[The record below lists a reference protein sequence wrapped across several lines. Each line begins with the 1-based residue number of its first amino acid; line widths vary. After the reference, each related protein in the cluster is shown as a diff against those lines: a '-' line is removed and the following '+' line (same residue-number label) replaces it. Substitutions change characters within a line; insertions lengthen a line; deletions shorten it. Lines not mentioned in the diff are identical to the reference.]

1 MKTLKNKRRICG
13 LAAVFLLV
21 VSLMPLTAL
30 AETDIEIPVPPYEK
44 TLYQSGNWY
53 LDYIGEGDD
62 VRAVTGY
69 RGSWERDPALQ
80 NETSIDPIQV
90 NIKADSFITAI
101 HVPYSYAPELDD
113 LAQVNVMVYD
123 SQGNEYGPYAMT
135 PYLVQGEGEPTVTTD
150 DDGNQV
156 ITEPIPQDIYVRYAV
171 SIDEGLL
178 VEKGTYYIHTT
189 DNSRILRNSQ
199 TGSGGAVMVV
209 GVDYDAWTKYM
220 EALAALEAPIPHDF
234 TGRYLVDFQALKTS
248 TLMGPVSPPTV
259 GLALSEFELAVLD
272 QGDVIQLVGK
282 YEGIPFS
289 QMCQVIERTDN
300 WVSANMGATMDL
312 TKLPYKAKIGGIG
325 VIVLNKEEN
334 QLGTIEFIGEGTFER
349 AASKDKG
356 ADYNTYELNA
366 KGKFAGKDLPG
377 YVVAALAGRMPGAAG
392 VPGPDTPLQG
402 AVGALFPPLIAVIGN
417 AIQSSLI
424 KQDQEEKAKKAA
436 KAAKEAKAKKASGP
450 RDRDWYKRK
459 YPGSTDEQIAMIML
473 ADAMGNTDNP
483 DDDPFSIGDNE
494 RGESDSGQSGSG
506 DEDSWGQD
514 QEEDSYE
521 EDQQEEP
528 PEEENREPQESEKQ
542 REAESSADVEKPEE
556 AEAPTPP
563 VEPETRTVQ
572 IDAKGNTIE
581 IQKDPVTG
589 EWVNIE
595 TGNTFDPEIQKT
607 AELGWEKD
615 REAIA
620 KNREANDESSS
631 EWDKQIRADDKKRK
645 ADAEWEEVKAKIKQK
660 YGISNESKEESLKII
675 GKSRDADAALA
686 DAYIRAGNVAQTFE
700 TGAKVTVAIAD
711 AAVDGLGNATGPLG
725 RGIRAGYK
733 VAKGVAE
740 TTAEQGLSWQNVGS
754 GAVKGSLDAASDFTN
769 PKWGKG
775 AQQALKSGLQI
786 GSEVVGETTSS
797 KGGGF
802 VEGLKKG
809 AVKAALDAVPD
820 AASKGFGGDLVTTQL
835 KNGQIR
841 VAVNNAGKWGGR
853 TVSKGAA
860 EIFKSQ
866 KNNRQLVQTG
876 IKAAVNLSNEF
887 GIKPMMNK

>member
-21 VSLMPLTAL
+21 VSLMPLRAL

-135 PYLVQGEGEPTVTTD
+135 PYLVQGEGEPIVTTD
-150 DDGNQV
+150 NDGKQL

-209 GVDYDAWTKYM
+209 GVDYDSWTKYM

-234 TGRYLVDFQALKTS
+234 TGRYLIDFQALKTS

-259 GLALSEFELAVLD
+259 GLALSEFELAILD
-272 QGDVIQLVGK
+272 QGDVIQIVGK

-289 QMCQVIERTDN
+289 QICQVIERTDN

-312 TKLPYKAKIGGIG
+312 TKLPYKAKIGGFG
-325 VIVLNKEEN
+325 AIVLNKVED
-334 QLGTIEFIGEGTFER
+334 QLATIEFMGEGTFDR
-349 AASKDKG
+349 AASADKG
-356 ADYNTYELNA
+356 ADHNTYDLNA

-377 YVVAALAGRMPGAAG
+377 YVVAALAGRMPSAAG

-424 KQDQEEKAKKAA
+424 KQDQAEKAAKAA
-436 KAAKEAKAKKASGP
+436 KAAKEAKAKKASAP
-450 RDRDWYKRK
+450 RDKDWYKRK
-459 YPGSTDEQIAMIML
+459 YPGKTDEQIAMIML

-494 RGESDSGQSGSG
+494 GGEATSGQGGSG

-514 QEEDSYE
+514 QDEGAYDG
-521 EDQQEEP
+521 EDQEET
-528 PEEENREPQESEKQ
+528 PEEETIEPQEADGQ
-542 REAESSADVEKPEE
+542 REVEKPEE
-556 AEAPTPP
+556 SKTPIGP

-589 EWVNIE
+589 EWVNTE

-607 AELGWEKD
+607 AELGWGKD
-615 REAIA
+615 REAMA
-620 KNREANDESSS
+620 KNKQSNDESSS

-645 ADAEWEEVKAKIKQK
+645 ADLEWEDVKAKIKQK
-660 YGISNESKEESLKII
+660 YGLSNESKEKTREIME
-675 GKSRDADAALA
+675 KSRDADGAVA
-686 DAYIRAGNVAQTFE
+686 DAYIRAGNVAQTYE

-711 AAVDGLGNATGPLG
+711 AAVDGLGNATGPVG

-733 VAKGVAE
+733 TVKGVAE

-754 GAVKGSLDAASDFTN
+754 GAVKGGLDAASDFTN

-786 GSEVVGETTSS
+786 GSEIVGETTSS
-797 KGGGF
+797 QGGGF

-809 AVKAALDAVPD
+809 AVKAALDAIPD
-820 AASKGFGGDLVTTQL
+820 AASKGYGGDLVTEQL

-841 VAVNNAGKWGGR
+841 VAVNNAGKWSGR
-853 TVSKGAA
+853 TVSKGVA
-860 EIFKSQ
+860 EVFESQ
-866 KNNRQLVQTG
+866 KNNRQLLQTG
-876 IKAAVNLSNEF
+876 IKTAVNLSNEF

>member
-1 MKTLKNKRRICG
+1 MKTLKNKRRICA

-53 LDYIGEGDD
+53 LEYIGEGDD
-62 VRAVTGY
+62 IRAVVGY

-80 NETSIDPIQV
+80 NETSVDPIPV

-113 LAQVNVMVYD
+113 LAQVNAMVYD
-123 SQGNEYGPYAMT
+123 SQGNEYGPYVMT

-150 DDGNQV
+150 ADGNQV
-156 ITEPIPQDIYVRYAV
+156 ITEPTPQDIYVRYSV
-171 SIDEGLL
+171 NIDEGLL
-178 VEKGTYYIHTT
+178 VDKGTYYIHTT
-189 DNSRILRNSQ
+189 DNSRILRNGQ
-199 TGSGGAVMVV
+199 TGASGAVMVV
-209 GVDYDAWTKYM
+209 GVDYDAWMKYM
-220 EALAALEAPIPHDF
+220 DALAAFEAPIPHDF
-234 TGRYLVDFQALKTS
+234 TGTYLIDFQALKTS

-259 GLALSEFELAVLD
+259 GLSLNEFELAVLD
-272 QGDVIQLVGK
+272 QGDIIQLVGK

-289 QMCQVIERTDN
+289 QMCEVIERTDN

-325 VIVLNKEEN
+325 VIVLSKAED
-334 QLGTIEFIGEGTFER
+334 QPGTIEFMGEGTFER
-349 AASKDKG
+349 AASADKG
-356 ADYNTYELNA
+356 ADSNTYDLNA
-366 KGKFAGKDLPG
+366 KGKFAGKDLPA
-377 YVVAALAGRMPGAAG
+377 YVVAALAGRIPSAAG

-402 AVGALFPPLIAVIGN
+402 AIGALFPPLIAVIGN
-417 AIQSSLI
+417 AVQSALI

-436 KAAKEAKAKKASGP
+436 KAARDAKAKKAAGP

-459 YPGSTDEQIAMIML
+459 YPGKTDEQIAMIML

-483 DDDPFSIGDNE
+483 DDDPLSIGDNE
-494 RGESDSGQSGSG
+494 RGESDSGQGGSG

-521 EDQQEEP
+521 EDQQEEI
-528 PEEENREPQESEKQ
+528 PEEENREPQAPEKQ
-542 REAESSADVEKPEE
+542 TEAESSADSEKPEE
-556 AEAPTPP
+556 AEAPKAP
-563 VEPETRTVQ
+563 VEPETKTVQ

-581 IQKDPVTG
+581 IQRDPVTG
-589 EWVNIE
+589 EWVNTE
-595 TGNTFDPEIQKT
+595 TGNTFNPEIQKT

-615 REAIA
+615 REAMA
-620 KNREANDESSS
+620 KNREVNDESSS
-631 EWDKQIRADDKKRK
+631 DWDKQIRADDKARK
-645 ADAEWEEVKAKIKQK
+645 DKIVADNVKAKIMQK
-660 YGISNESKEESLKII
+660 YGLSPGDDAQKII
-675 GKSRDADAALA
+675 GKSRDADAAVA

-711 AAVDGLGNATGPLG
+711 AAVDGLGNALGPAG

-754 GAVKGSLDAASDFTN
+754 GAVKGGLDAASDFTN

-809 AVKAALDAVPD
+809 AVKAALDAIPD
-820 AASKGFGGDLVTTQL
+820 AASKGYGGDLVTQQL
-835 KNGQIR
+835 KNGQVR
-841 VAVNNAGKWGGR
+841 VAVNNAGKWSGR
-853 TVSKGAA
+853 TVSKGVA
-860 EIFKSQ
+860 EVFESQ

-887 GIKPMMNK
+887 GIKPMMSK